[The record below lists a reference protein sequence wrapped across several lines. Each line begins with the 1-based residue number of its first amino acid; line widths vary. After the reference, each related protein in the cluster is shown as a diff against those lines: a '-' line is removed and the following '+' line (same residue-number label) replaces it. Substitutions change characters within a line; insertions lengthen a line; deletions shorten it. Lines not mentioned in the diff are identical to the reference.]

1 MALQSQGCPS
11 WRLARGPGLGKPER
25 SGAEFPN
32 VEPCVANDVPGQIA
46 TLRPQ
51 WSRAFSIR
59 PSLPA
64 VPARR
69 LARGAGWGRS
79 LVRELEFRPLGR
91 ACVDPALGGNRKP
104 STLKVA
110 MAVPQRSGTV
120 PGSRRRW
127 LLGGMVGGLCAS
139 FGTLTAF
146 AVSFLLP
153 RRSRPLEQRVFL
165 GFRFELD
172 PGQSRLVTLPSGERM
187 ILVNTGE
194 GPSHGFRGFSSRC
207 PHLGCRVHFAPEG
220 DRYVCPCHDGIFD
233 LDGVGTSGPPAQAGQ
248 RLAAYRIEAD
258 GDSLYAAVRVA

>member
-1 MALQSQGCPS
+1 MQ
-11 WRLARGPGLGKPER
+11 RLAH
-25 SGAEFPN
+25 
-32 VEPCVANDVPGQIA
+32 
-46 TLRPQ
+46 
-51 WSRAFSIR
+51 
-59 PSLPA
+59 
-64 VPARR
+64 
-69 LARGAGWGRS
+69 GAGRGRS
-79 LVRELEFRPLGR
+79 LGQEKEFHLLNRVR
-91 ACVDPALGGNRKP
+91 VDPAPDGNRKP
-104 STLKVA
+104 SKLKIA
-110 MAVPQRSGTV
+110 MAVPQRSETV
-120 PGSRRRW
+120 PRNRRRW

-165 GFRFELD
+165 GFRSELG
-172 PGQSRLVTLPSGERM
+172 PGQSRPVTLPSGERM
-187 ILVNTGE
+187 ILVNTGK

-258 GDSLYAAVRVA
+258 GDSLYAMVQVA